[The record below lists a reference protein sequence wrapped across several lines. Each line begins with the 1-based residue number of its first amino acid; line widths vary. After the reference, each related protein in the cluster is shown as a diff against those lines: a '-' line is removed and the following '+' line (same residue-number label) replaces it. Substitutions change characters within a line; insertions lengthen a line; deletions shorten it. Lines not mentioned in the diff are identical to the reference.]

1 MGTMTL
7 SGRAAPDSEKRIDVD
22 ANLLGEWL
30 SERSRL
36 HRGFR
41 SRALGIL
48 AIAIVGSWGVGAL
61 AQSKAAISKRA
72 APVAQR
78 LKAVEADYAAIAPD
92 SNGDSAAAISTM
104 LDETK
109 KKGDAFVGQI
119 IAMMNS
125 APPTIALSSLK
136 ADILG
141 GEEKLTGQADAETF
155 YAANEFIQHN
165 NSPEK
170 GMNATQIST
179 SRSDVLAPGGVS
191 FQFVK
196 SMRVG
201 P

>member
-1 MGTMTL
+1 MSTMTL

-30 SERSRL
+30 SERAL
-36 HRGFR
+36 LYRGLR

-48 AIAIVGSWGVGAL
+48 AIAVLGSWGVGAL
-61 AQSKAAISKRA
+61 AQSKAALSKRA

-78 LKAVEADYAAIAPD
+78 LKAVDADYAAITPD
-92 SNGDSAAAISTM
+92 EGDSAAAISTM
-104 LDETK
+104 LDATK

-119 IAMMNS
+119 ITMMNS

-165 NSPEK
+165 NAPDK
-170 GMNATQIST
+170 GMNATQLST

-201 P
+201 Q